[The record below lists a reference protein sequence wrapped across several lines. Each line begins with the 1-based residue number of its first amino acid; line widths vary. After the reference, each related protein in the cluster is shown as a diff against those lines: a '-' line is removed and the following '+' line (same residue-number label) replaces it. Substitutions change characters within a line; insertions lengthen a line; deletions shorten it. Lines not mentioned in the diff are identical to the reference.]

1 MQDAHVV
8 PVVTAP
14 DRCVTQS
21 RYVVRL
27 GHLTLDVRLWCNVCL
42 VLGSD
47 IRHPFIKGIGVET
60 GVAWIVA
67 SGILMFFLE
76 KEDVPPASA
85 FGRCMQPYY

>member
-1 MQDAHVV
+1 MCDLVAVYG
-8 PVVTAP
+8 
-14 DRCVTQS
+14 CS
-21 RYVVRL
+21 
-27 GHLTLDVRLWCNVCL
+27 GHPALDVRLCDVCL

-76 KEDVPPASA
+76 KEDVPLASA
-85 FGRCMQPYY
+85 YGRCMQPYY